1 MIFHDN
7 VIKEYLKNVYFISGT
22 PCGGKTTV
30 SREIGKKYGIR
41 VYDIDE
47 MFPVHRKMSDSSS
60 QPSMNRQFR
69 DADEFFG
76 RSVEEYL
83 GWLKGNAREQL
94 DFILLDLIRLSQHER
109 VICDCH
115 IDLEQAKQ
123 LSDLSRVAF
132 LIREPSDLVD
142 EYCNRPDHRDF
153 SDFIHSATD
162 FDKAKRVCSETLY
175 ALNIRFYEAVKNSS
189 YFWLERD
196 GTRSAEETVRLVAE
210 HFGFDRFEN
219 MKLVKVE
226 KDTELAQRLL
236 RFVEDCSWEDAR
248 EHIAQ
253 LIRSWQFTDWE
264 AIFAAVS
271 GDEIV
276 GMTSVMKTD
285 YYPLPEIYPWISSVF
300 VSEAYRG
307 HRLSEKLISFAERYL
322 AGLGFEKSY
331 IPSEHTGLYER
342 YGYRCVGDIVNY
354 GGGTDHLFVK
364 ELK

>member
-30 SREIGKKYGIR
+30 SRALGNKYGIR

-47 MFPVHRKMSDSSS
+47 MFPVHREMSDSSS
-60 QPSMNRQFR
+60 QPNMNRRFR

-83 GWLKGNAREQL
+83 GWLRGNAREQL

-115 IDLEQAKQ
+115 IKLEEADT
-123 LSDLSRVAF
+123 LSDPSRVVF

-142 EYCNRPDHRDF
+142 EYCDRPDHRDF

-162 FDKAKRVCSETLY
+162 FAKAKEVCTKTLY
-175 ALNIRFYEAVKNSS
+175 AQNIEHYKAVKNSP
-189 YFWLERD
+189 YFWLERN
-196 GTRSAEETVRLVAE
+196 GTRSAEETVGLVAE
-210 HFGFDRFEN
+210 HFGFDRAEN
-219 MKLVKVE
+219 IEIVKVE
-226 KDTELAQRLL
+226 KDTELASMLL
-236 RFVEDCSWEDAR
+236 RFVENCSWQETK

-253 LIRSWQFTDWE
+253 MIRSWVFTDWE
-264 AIFAAVS
+264 TMFAAVS
-271 GDEIV
+271 GDKIV

-285 YYPLPEIYPWISSVF
+285 YYPLPEIFPWISCVF
-300 VSEAYRG
+300 VDDAYRG
-307 HRLSEKLISFAERYL
+307 HRISERLISYAERYL

-331 IPSEHTGLYER
+331 IPSSHTGLYEK
-342 YGYRCVGDIVNY
+342 YGYRCIGEIVNY